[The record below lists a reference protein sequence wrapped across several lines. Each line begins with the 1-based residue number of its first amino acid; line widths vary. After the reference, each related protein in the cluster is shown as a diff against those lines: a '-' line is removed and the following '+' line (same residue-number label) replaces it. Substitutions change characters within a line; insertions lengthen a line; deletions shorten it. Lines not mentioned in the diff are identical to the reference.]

1 MEADEDGVAK
11 GEPIEIKD
19 VDDTLDQSDNESV
32 VEVLEDDVN
41 GEEPLEVRGLSLPGR
56 SAGKHSARGLQSKVT
71 AI

>member
-41 GEEPLEVRGLSLPGR
+41 GEEPLEVRGLSLPGAECGAAL
-56 SAGKHSARGLQSKVT
+56 STKT